1 MNAKRTLAIVS
12 VVLVIAVAVVLIV
25 RGNEVNNLKKASLQ
39 QPVTETVENADNA
52 DAVKD
57 AADTVQDNADA
68 AGDTAQ
74 DDAGDATNGQ

>member
-25 RGNEVNNLKKASLQ
+25 RGNEINNVKKTSLQ
-39 QPVTETVENADNA
+39 QQVTETVDNA

-57 AADTVQDNADA
+57 AADTVQDNADPA
-68 AGDTAQ
+68 
-74 DDAGDATNGQ
+74 DDAAKDNDQGATNGQ